1 MPRSVDLLLKG
12 QTSDSLLSVLLVHF
26 FPKAMNAIE
35 ENTVKAKKEEIRPG
49 SKRISQIISNI

>member
-12 QTSDSLLSVLLVHF
+12 QTSDSLLSVHF